1 MTAGSVAAVFS
12 GAATAF
18 MSRRGMLAG
27 AGVLAVAAGCA
38 RSDWVGSTLTT
49 VDVAGNWRGSYARG
63 HIRGTIAMKLE
74 QRGAKVTGTYDLLSA
89 GSRSLGHVAGTV
101 TGDKLR
107 LEGADLLSGE
117 LTVGID
123 EMAGFLATQAG
134 GYQSGRLS
142 VLLLR
147 Q

>member
-1 MTAGSVAAVFS
+1 
-12 GAATAF
+12 

-38 RSDWVGSTLTT
+38 RSDWVGSTLAT
-49 VDVAGNWRGSYARG
+49 VDVAGNWRGNYARG
-63 HIRGTIAMKLE
+63 NIRGAIAMKLE
-74 QRGAKVTGTYDLLSA
+74 QRGAKIAGTYELLSA
-89 GSRSLGHVAGTV
+89 GSRILGHVAGTV

-107 LEGADLLSGE
+107 LEGVDLLSGE

-123 EMAGFLATQAG
+123 EMAGFLATKAG